1 MPKIAYRQKKLSA
14 DRMDKISKANIIID
28 EYLAKGYELT
38 LRQLYYQF
46 VSRAFIE
53 NNVREYKNLGEA
65 INDGRLCG
73 HIDWNAIVDL
83 TRNLEGLPHWDTPA
97 DIISGAAHQYRI
109 DKWADQVYRVEVWIE
124 KDAVSNIVSPICKK
138 LDVPFFSCRG
148 YTSQSEMWKAA
159 QRLARHKRGG
169 QKPYIIHLGD
179 HDPSGK
185 DMTRD
190 IIDRLAEFSRGT
202 IEVNRI
208 ALNKDQ
214 VDEYQ
219 PPPNPAKLTDSRAT
233 AYIAEF
239 GDESWELDALTPE
252 VMSKLIKDTV
262 ESLVDSVAWDDAQER
277 EDEQKAQLEKVSE
290 NWDNIVR
297 KL

>member
-1 MPKIAYRQKKLSA
+1 MPKIAYRQKKFSA
-14 DRMDKISKANIIID
+14 DRRDKISKANVIID
-28 EYLAKGYELT
+28 EYRAKGYELT

-73 HIDWNAIVDL
+73 LIDWNSIVDL
-83 TRNLEGLPHWDTPA
+83 TRNLEALPHWDSPA
-97 DIISGAAHQYRI
+97 DIIADSASQYRI
-109 DKWADQVYRVEVWIE
+109 DKWADQIHRIEVWIE
-124 KDAVSNIVSPICKK
+124 KDAVSNIVGPACQK
-138 LDVPFFSCRG
+138 LQVPLFSCRG

-159 QRLARHKRGG
+159 QRLARHKRLG
-169 QKPYIIHLGD
+169 QIPYIIHLGD

-190 IIDRLAEFSRGT
+190 IIDQLAEFSRGE
-202 IEVNRI
+202 IEVNRV
-208 ALNKDQ
+208 ALNMEQ
-214 VDEYQ
+214 IEQYS

-252 VMSKLIKDTV
+252 VMAELITDTV
-262 ESLVDSVAWDDAQER
+262 EDLVSSTAWDDAQEK
-277 EDEQKAQLEKVSE
+277 EDEQKLQLEKVSE
-290 NWDNIVR
+290 NWDKIVS